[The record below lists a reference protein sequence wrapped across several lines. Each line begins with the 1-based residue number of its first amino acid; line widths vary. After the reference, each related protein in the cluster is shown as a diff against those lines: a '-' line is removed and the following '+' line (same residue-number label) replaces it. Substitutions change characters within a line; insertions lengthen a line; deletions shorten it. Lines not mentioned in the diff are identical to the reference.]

1 MIPRPADG
9 PRAREES
16 TMAREGGAILDSGDP
31 LPTRTFDTVAHGRL
45 TLPAAFGDGWGVL
58 LIYRAHW

>member
-1 MIPRPADG
+1 
-9 PRAREES
+9 
-16 TMAREGGAILDSGDP
+16 MAREGSSLLDSGDP
-31 LPTRTFDTVAHGRL
+31 LPTLTFDTVAHGRL